1 MKTYYWYEKQLT
13 VTRNNERSD
22 PGIKLEARSS
32 KLEAGNLKLIFES

>member
-13 VTRNNERSD
+13 VTRNNEGCD
-22 PGIKLEARSS
+22 PGI